1 MFCKKC
7 GAQVDD
13 CFKFCSICGAE
24 LNENGNING
33 NENVNTGFAEV
44 ITKAFSSNLFLV
56 IAILLS
62 VEAGFSLLFGSLPVV
77 QLAAMII
84 MWFMYS
90 AAKRDDGL
98 TKLGGYFKG
107 MRIITTVEWVLN
119 WVAFGVLAVTSVLL
133 IISFTTVQFGVMPI
147 DKLMES
153 AGASLVEIEYLL
165 STLGI
170 SASEI
175 IDLDFILII
184 ITVVFAVMAVL
195 IALYNIFYVRY
206 LRKCANSF
214 EVSATNGTNNF
225 ECLSTVKNWLM
236 VLGVLTAVG
245 VLGASGISL
254 VITVAS
260 AARMIMLSIWL
271 GGLEKE
277 LAQVKTNSFECEPE
291 VTNNDLD
298 NVE

>member
-13 CFKFCSICGAE
+13 CFKYCSICGAE
-24 LNENGNING
+24 LNENGN
-33 NENVNTGFAEV
+33 ENANRNNGFAEV

-98 TKLGGYFKG
+98 TKLGDYFKG

-119 WVAFGVLAVTSVLL
+119 WVVCGILAVTSVLL
-133 IISFTTVQFGVMPI
+133 IIGLSTVQFGVMPI

-153 AGASLVEIEYLL
+153 AGASLVEIDYHLL

-170 SASEI
+170 SASQI

-184 ITVVFAVMAVL
+184 ITVVFAVMAVW
-195 IALYNIFYVRY
+195 IAIYNIFYVRN
-206 LRKCANSF
+206 LRKCAKSF
-214 EVSATNGTNNF
+214 EASATNGTNNL

-245 VLGASGISL
+245 VLGASGISFI
-254 VITVAS
+254 ITAAS
-260 AARMIMLSIWL
+260 AVRMIVLSVWL
-271 GGLEKE
+271 GGLEKTI
-277 LAQVKTNSFECEPE
+277 AQVKTNSFECEPE

>member
-24 LNENGNING
+24 LNENGNG
-33 NENVNTGFAEV
+33 NVNAGFAEV

-98 TKLGGYFKG
+98 AKLGGYFKG

-119 WVAFGVLAVTSVLL
+119 WVAFGILAVTSVLL
-133 IISFTTVQFGVMPI
+133 TIGLSTVQFGVMPI

-153 AGASLVEIEYLL
+153 AGASLVEIDYLL

-170 SASEI
+170 SASQI
-175 IDLDFILII
+175 IDFDFILII
-184 ITVVFAVMAVL
+184 ITVVLAVMAVL

-206 LRKCANSF
+206 LRKCAKSF
-214 EVSATNGTNNF
+214 EASAVNGTNNLQ
-225 ECLSTVKNWLM
+225 CLSAVKNWLM
-236 VLGVLTAVG
+236 VLGVISAIG
-245 VLGASGISL
+245 VLGTSGMSL
-254 VITVAS
+254 VVAAAS
-260 AARMIMLSIWL
+260 AGRMIVLSVWL
-271 GGLEKE
+271 GGLEKTI
-277 LAQVKTNSFECEPE
+277 AQAKVNSFECEPE
-291 VTNNDLD
+291 VTNN
-298 NVE
+298 VE

>member
-24 LNENGNING
+24 LNENGNGNG
-33 NENVNTGFAEV
+33 NGNTGFAEV

-90 AAKRDDGL
+90 AAKSDDGL

-107 MRIITTVEWVLN
+107 MRVITTVEWVLN
-119 WVAFGVLAVTSVLL
+119 WVACGILAVTSVWL
-133 IISFTTVQFGVMPI
+133 IISLSTVQFGVMPI

-170 SASEI
+170 SSSEM
-175 IDLDFILII
+175 IDLGFILVFV
-184 ITVVFAVMAVL
+184 TVILALAAVW
-195 IALYNIFYVRY
+195 IAIYNIFYVRY
-206 LRKCANSF
+206 LRKCAKSF
-214 EVSATNGTNNF
+214 EASATNGTNNL

-245 VLGASGISL
+245 VLGASGISF
-254 VITVAS
+254 VITAAS
-260 AARMIMLSIWL
+260 AARMIVLSVWL
-271 GGLEKE
+271 GGLEKK
-277 LAQVKTNSFECEPE
+277 LAQVKANSFECEPE
-291 VTNNDLD
+291 VTNNDLN

>member
-24 LNENGNING
+24 LSESGNGNG
-33 NENVNTGFAEV
+33 KVNPGFAEV

-90 AAKRDDGL
+90 AAKLDDGL

-107 MRIITTVEWVLN
+107 MRIVTTVEWVLN
-119 WVAFGVLAVTSVLL
+119 WVAFGILAVASVLL
-133 IISFTTVQFGVMPI
+133 IISFSTVQFGVMPI

-153 AGASLVEIEYLL
+153 AGASLVEIDYLL

-170 SASEI
+170 SASQI

-184 ITVVFAVMAVL
+184 ITVVLAVMAVW
-195 IALYNIFYVRY
+195 IAIYNIFYVRN
-206 LRKCANSF
+206 LRKCAKSF
-214 EVSATNGTNNF
+214 EASATNGTNNL
-225 ECLSTVKNWLM
+225 ECLSAVKNWLM
-236 VLGVLTAVG
+236 VLGILTAVG
-245 VLGASGISL
+245 VLGASGISF
-254 VITVAS
+254 VVTASS
-260 AARMIMLSIWL
+260 AARMIVLSVWL
-271 GGLEKE
+271 GGLEKK

>member
-13 CFKFCSICGAE
+13 CFKFCSVCGAE
-24 LNENGNING
+24 LDESGN
-33 NENVNTGFAEV
+33 VKSNTGVVET

-56 IAILLS
+56 FAILLS
-62 VEAGFSLLFGSLPVV
+62 VEAGGSLLFGSLPVI

-84 MWFMYS
+84 VWLLYS

-119 WVAFGVLAVTSVLL
+119 WVAFGVLAVTSILL
-133 IISFTTVQFGVMPI
+133 IIGLSVVQFDVMPI
-147 DKLMES
+147 DKFMES
-153 AGASLVEIEYLL
+153 AGASLVEIDYLL

-170 SASEI
+170 SANQI
-175 IDLDFILII
+175 IDLNFILII
-184 ITVVFAVMAVL
+184 VTVILAVAAVW
-195 IALYNIFYVRY
+195 IAIYNIFYVRA
-206 LRKCANSF
+206 LRKCAKSF
-214 EVSATNGTNNF
+214 EASATNGTNNL

-236 VLGVLTAVG
+236 VLGVISAIG

-254 VITVAS
+254 AITAAS
-260 AARMIMLSIWL
+260 AARMIVLSVWL
-271 GGLEKE
+271 GGLEKK
-277 LAQVKTNSFECEPE
+277 LAQVKANSFECESDI
-291 VTNNDLD
+291 TNNDV
-298 NVE
+298 NNA